1 MGCGFCF
8 LNLQAVIMQAE
19 KPQISTKKKL
29 PAISANKVGSKQK
42 VLSLLPGRGPNL
54 LNIPPFLKSAKHKR

>member
-1 MGCGFCF
+1 
-8 LNLQAVIMQAE
+8 MQAE

-54 LNIPPFLKSAKHKR
+54 LNIPSFLKSVKHEKEISTLNVIHK